1 MKKRDSSMIDP
12 TVFFNHRTPWT
23 DEDDAELLLLS
34 KTHPDREIAILI
46 GRTIPSI
53 WNRRNYL
60 IHVGMVGK
68 EVKG

>member
-1 MKKRDSSMIDP
+1 MKKRDSSMIDSAI
-12 TVFFNHRTPWT
+12 FFNHRSVWT
-23 DEDDAELLLLS
+23 EKDDAELMQLS
-34 KTHPDREIAILI
+34 ESYPDREIAVLI

-60 IHVGMVGK
+60 INATAVGK